1 MKPSKKTVNPSKT
14 QLNLVKLGRQM
25 VRCDEKEREM
35 KETPPKSAT
44 GKGRCQPSGKGPG
57 DGGRPAG
64 RRPTSASRAS
74 RRPRRSSSSIG
85 TTARAVPW
93 SKSWLNNLHF
103 FFLGAR
109 QSSLKFHPSYVKR
122 HLATEWTTRQYCPR
136 ATLTKNGFIAR
147 KANKIMETF
156 KRNIVTG

>member
-1 MKPSKKTVNPSKT
+1 MRKREKWRKHL
-14 QLNLVKLGRQM
+14 QNLRLGRVDASQ
-25 VRCDEKEREM
+25 VEKAL
-35 KETPPKSAT
+35 ETGA
-44 GKGRCQPSGKGPG
+44 GQPV
-57 DGGRPAG
+57 GGRHLLDHDYG

-122 HLATEWTTRQYCPR
+122 HLATEWTTRHYCPR